1 VVIGKPKRRGQMGIP
16 ERRSLIKEIEDLT
29 KSRLIIYITGDR
41 RGLETRIANDVQPL
55 IHEHLRGVGVVPKL
69 NLFLYTA
76 GGDALAGWG
85 IVSLLREFCKSL
97 GVIIPYRALSCG
109 TLISL
114 GADEV
119 IMAKG
124 AQLSPVDPS
133 LASPYNP
140 PAPGQ
145 MQPGA
150 VQLLPVSVEDVMGYL
165 KLAREEVG
173 ITGDEGLTKIVGF
186 LSERIHPLALGAVY
200 RSREQIALLAHKLLA
215 SHEKDKTKID
225 RMVDTLTKELPSHQ
239 YVIPREE
246 AKNLG
251 FPIADPPEPLEE
263 LIWKLHKEYESWL
276 ELNKPYNPEELLG
289 ANPST
294 VVGFDRAA
302 IESLKPNAE
311 LKTHVFRTEREIS
324 RVQGTQPGVPFPVV
338 GIQERNTTERW
349 IEI

>member
-1 VVIGKPKRRGQMGIP
+1 MGIQ
-16 ERRSLIKEIEDLT
+16 ERRSLIKEIENLT
-29 KSRLIIYITGDR
+29 ESRLIIYITGDR
-41 RGLETRIANDVQPL
+41 RGLETRIADDVQPL
-55 IHEHLRGVGVVPKL
+55 MNEHLRGIGVVPKL

-85 IVSLLREFCKSL
+85 IVSLLREFCKRF
-97 GVIIPYRALSCG
+97 GVIVPYRALSCG

-140 PAPGQ
+140 LAPGQ
-145 MQPGA
+145 IQQGA

-173 ITGDEGLTKIVGF
+173 IKGDEGLAKIVGF
-186 LSERIHPLALGAVY
+186 LSEKIHPLALGAVY
-200 RSREQIALLAHKLLA
+200 RSREQIAFLARKLLA
-215 SHEKDKTKID
+215 NHENDGAKID
-225 RMVDTLTKELPSHQ
+225 RMVDTLTKTLPSHQ
-239 YVIPREE
+239 YLITGQE
-246 AKNLG
+246 AKDLG
-251 FPIADPPEPLEE
+251 FPVVEPPGQSEE
-263 LIWKLHKEYESWL
+263 LIWKLYKEYENWL
-276 ELNKPYNPEELLG
+276 ELNKPYNPEEILG

-294 VVGFDRAA
+294 VAVFDRAA
-302 IESLKPNAE
+302 IESLKPNDE
-311 LKTHVFRTEREIS
+311 LKTYAYRTEREIR
-324 RVQGTQPGVPFPVV
+324 RVQGTQPGVPFPMV

-349 IEI
+349 LEI

>member
-1 VVIGKPKRRGQMGIP
+1 MGVQ
-16 ERRSLIKEIEDLT
+16 ERQSLIKQIETLT
-29 KSRLIIYITGDR
+29 KSRLITYITGDR

-55 IHEHLRGVGVVPKL
+55 VHEHLRGIGVVPKL

-85 IVSLLREFCKSL
+85 IVSLLREFCESL
-97 GVIIPYRALSCG
+97 GVIVPYRALSCG

-145 MQPGA
+145 IQPGA

-165 KLAREEVG
+165 KLVREEVG
-173 ITGDEGLTKIVGF
+173 IKGDEGLAKIVGF
-186 LSERIHPLALGAVY
+186 LSEKIHPLALGAVY
-200 RSREQIALLAHKLLA
+200 RSREQIAFLARKLLA
-215 SHEKDKTKID
+215 GHEKDKAKID
-225 RMVDTLTKELPSHQ
+225 RMVDTLTKALPSHQ
-239 YVIPREE
+239 YLITREE

-251 FPIADPPEPLEE
+251 FPVVESPRQSEE
-263 LIWKLHKEYESWL
+263 LIWKLYKEYESWL
-276 ELNKPYNPEELLG
+276 ELNKPYNPEEILG

-294 VVGFDRAA
+294 VARFDRAA
-302 IESLKPNAE
+302 IESLKPNDD
-311 LKTHVFRTEREIS
+311 LKTYTFRTEREIR
-324 RVQGTQPGVPFPVV
+324 RVQGTQPGIPFPVV

>member
-1 VVIGKPKRRGQMGIP
+1 
-16 ERRSLIKEIEDLT
+16 
-29 KSRLIIYITGDR
+29 
-41 RGLETRIANDVQPL
+41 
-55 IHEHLRGVGVVPKL
+55 
-69 NLFLYTA
+69 
-76 GGDALAGWG
+76 
-85 IVSLLREFCKSL
+85 
-97 GVIIPYRALSCG
+97 
-109 TLISL
+109 
-114 GADEV
+114 
-119 IMAKG
+119 
-124 AQLSPVDPS
+124 
-133 LASPYNP
+133 
-140 PAPGQ
+140 

-173 ITGDEGLTKIVGF
+173 INGDEGLAKIVGF
-186 LSERIHPLALGAVY
+186 LSEKIHPLALGAVY
-200 RSREQIALLAHKLLA
+200 RSREQIALLARKLLA

-225 RMVDTLTKELPSHQ
+225 RMVDTLTKVLPSHQ
-239 YVIPREE
+239 YVIAREE

-251 FPIADPPEPLEE
+251 FPIVDLPEPLEE

-276 ELNKPYNPEELLG
+276 ELNKPYNPEEILG

-311 LKTHVFRTEREIS
+311 LKTHVFRTEREIR
-324 RVQGTQPGVPFPVV
+324 RVQGTQPGIPFPVV

>member
-1 VVIGKPKRRGQMGIP
+1 MAKEQRAA
-16 ERRSLIKEIEDLT
+16 LIQEIEKAT
-29 KSRLIIYITGDR
+29 GSRILCYVTGDR

-55 IHEHLRGVGVVPKL
+55 IHEHLRDIGVVPKL

-85 IVSLLREFCKSL
+85 IVSLIREFCKTF
-97 GVIIPYRALSCG
+97 GVVVPYRALSCG

-140 PAPGQ
+140 QAPSGQ

-173 ITGDEGLTKIVGF
+173 IKSDEGLAKIVGY
-186 LSERIHPLALGAVY
+186 LSDKIHPLALGAVY
-200 RSREQIALLAHKLLA
+200 RSREQIAFLARKLLA
-215 SHEKDKTKID
+215 SHEKDKAKIEK
-225 RMVDTLTKELPSHQ
+225 MVDTLSRALPSHQ
-239 YVIPREE
+239 YLITREE
-246 AKNLG
+246 AKDIG
-251 FPIADPPEPLEE
+251 IRVVESPGQSDE
-263 LIWKLHKEYESWL
+263 LIWKLYKEYESLL
-276 ELNKPYNPEELLG
+276 ELNKPYNPEEILG
-289 ANPST
+289 PNPST
-294 VVGFDRAA
+294 VAVFDRAA
-302 IESLKPNAE
+302 IESLKPNGE
-311 LKTHVFRTEREIS
+311 LKAYVFRTERELR
-324 RVQGTQPGVPFPVV
+324 RVQGTQPGVPFPIV
-338 GIQERNTTERW
+338 GVQERNTTERW
-349 IEI
+349 VEI